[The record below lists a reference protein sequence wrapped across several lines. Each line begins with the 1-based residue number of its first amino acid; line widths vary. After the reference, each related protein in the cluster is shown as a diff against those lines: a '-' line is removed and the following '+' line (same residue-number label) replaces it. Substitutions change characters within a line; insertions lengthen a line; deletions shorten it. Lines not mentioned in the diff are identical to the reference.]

1 MSNNIKFLLL
11 NITLLAGMYCNCEYS
26 RCAGCCKNC
35 CGNGEEGNNNKNENI
50 YKKNKESK
58 DATTTNNII
67 GQNNFSNQQ
76 VDLSDN
82 NTNGKNNN
90 KENSVKN
97 EKEGNSDGNNNN
109 KKIEDNKI
117 ENKEINDEINE
128 DEAKNQQVF
137 KIEEGAIDNNN
148 LGCFGNKWFEEY
160 QKKKND
166 NNKDTILLYKL
177 TEQKNKEK
185 TAGTLVYSKGSKKLE
200 YTNGGNFPKRLKKFK
215 EKWAIFKV
223 TTLKN
228 EKQKGNSH
236 IFFCSDVSSIGN
248 NGLFE
253 EIDCWSIEILA
264 ANTQRVE
271 DFCNMFKETKSYLE
285 QDTKKPGASGFIG
298 LEELDLSGANNLAAM
313 FRMALFKQK
322 TINSLSELRLQD
334 NANIRQ
340 MFYVD
345 KNNFVDENGPDFSVL
360 NRWIK
365 GNGVQFGYR
374 YDIFFQGDYN
384 AQDND
389 KLPEWCDDKK
399 KKES

>member
-1 MSNNIKFLLL
+1 MKFLLL

-35 CGNGEEGNNNKNENI
+35 CGNGDNKNENNNNELMEDNKNENI
-50 YKKNKESK
+50 L
-58 DATTTNNII
+58 
-67 GQNNFSNQQ
+67 
-76 VDLSDN
+76 V
-82 NTNGKNNN
+82 
-90 KENSVKN
+90 
-97 EKEGNSDGNNNN
+97 NNNN
-109 KKIEDNKI
+109 QLLKLN
-117 ENKEINDEINE
+117 NNDIKNEINE
-128 DEAKNQQVF
+128 YNNDKNEQEDTKENEEHNVLYF
-137 KIEEGAIDNNN
+137 KIEGEAIDNNE
-148 LGCFGNKWFEEY
+148 LECFGKYWFDDYNKI
-160 QKKKND
+160 KN
-166 NNKDTILLYKL
+166 NAILLYGL
-177 TEQKNKEK
+177 AEQNNKQE
-185 TAGTLVYSKGSKKLE
+185 AGTLVCSKGSKKLE
-200 YTNGGNFPKRLKKFK
+200 YQKGDDFPKDLKDSDN
-215 EKWAIFKV
+215 KWAIFKV
-223 TTLKN
+223 TTLN
-228 EKQKGNSH
+228 DGEKAGNSH
-236 IFFCSDVSSIGN
+236 IFYCSDVSSLN
-248 NGLFE
+248 SNGLFE
-253 EIDCWSIEILA
+253 AIECWSIEILA